1 MRDFRDAKAMAQTLR
16 EYLSHKAM
24 TISHSESLELVSK
37 MFGAADWNAL
47 SAQIQ
52 AGREGP
58 AKPAAGTGAA
68 SYPVMPIRDFVPF
81 PGAMVPLFVGRERT
95 IRALDHAFQRQ
106 REVVLAVQKNPAVNE
121 PGIDDVYE
129 VGVLAGILEL
139 RRLSHDDLQVLRFA
153 DGTLKVLTQVYRR
166 VAIRRLFGEAG
177 AFLAEIADLVEGPIP
192 DAPDLVLATLGAFRT
207 YANAQNIDI
216 EQLWPVLKQ
225 VRNPGRVADMIS
237 GHLKVPIKDKQ
248 SLLATIDPV
257 ARLERVI
264 ALLKIAL

>member
-1 MRDFRDAKAMAQTLR
+1 MRDYRDAKAMAQTLR
-16 EYLSHKAM
+16 TSLTAKAI

-37 MFGAADWNAL
+37 MFGVADWNAL

-52 AGREGP
+52 VGRERP
-58 AKPAAGTGAA
+58 AKPAASTGAA

-106 REVVLAVQKNPAVNE
+106 REVVLAVQKDPAVNE
-121 PGIDDVYE
+121 PGIGDIYE

-139 RRLSHDDLQVLRFA
+139 TRLSA
-153 DGTLKVLTQVYRR
+153 DGKLKVLTQVYRR
-166 VAIRRLFGEAG
+166 VVIRRLFGEAG

-237 GHLKVPIKDKQ
+237 GHLNLPIKDKQ

-264 ALLKIAL
+264 ALLKINL